1 METEFGRRTKKETET
16 YSIYIY
22 VCVWVFEFFL
32 TSDYKQ
38 SIYTFLIHVFIL
50 HTNTHIHIYI
60 YRKVCALSYKRVYGM
75 QKGCCIV
82 WVVQCSLWPC
92 FDTFLSNPKLLF
104 LLSLSLSLYS
114 QSVSALSSVIAGA
127 ENAISVVSLKQKSLV
142 LCARTKEEQKQ
153 WIKVRSFGPRACLCI
168 IYIYI
173 YIYICICMY
182 VVYMYCCIYVC
193 MYAFMHVWMHVWKW
207 KGVFRRNMLFGS
219 IGQ

>member
-104 LLSLSLSLYS
+104 LLSLSLSIPSLCLRS
-114 QSVSALSSVIAGA
+114 PQWLLVRRTQSVWWAWSKNRLCCAPGPKRSRSNGSRFVH
-127 ENAISVVSLKQKSLV
+127 LV
-142 LCARTKEEQKQ
+142 QEPVCVLYT
-153 WIKVRSFGPRACLCI
+153 
-168 IYIYI
+168 YIHI
-173 YIYICICMY
+173 FICICMY
-182 VVYMYCCIYVC
+182 VVYLYGCIYVC
-193 MYAFMHVWMHVWKW
+193 MYACMNIRLKMKRGF
-207 KGVFRRNMLFGS
+207 LT
-219 IGQ
+219 